1 MTTKMQTTNTS
12 VQQSHDFA
20 SVMQI
25 IETRR
30 SQAVQMVNH
39 ASLLTAWEVGAFV
52 SDRIKNAQWGTK
64 VVQQLAEYI
73 HTQNPTLKGW
83 SKVTIYRMVQFY
95 DTYSSAEFIN
105 LLVHLRLQKQ
115 IVPLA
120 AAPIASEEFV
130 SSEMTQLSN
139 EQIVSFEMTQIPS
152 VLFRTGWTNHQI
164 ILRQCSLPEQYVFYI
179 LYAEYQKLQN
189 KQLERAIKTD
199 AYSQVLSDRK
209 LQSAMLKE
217 TYPRAEML
225 LKDKTI
231 VDFLG
236 LPRQYKE
243 SRLRRGIVEHMRE
256 FITEMGK
263 DFLFVDQE
271 HALEVGGQV
280 FRCDLLFYHRALQC
294 LVAIE
299 LKTTK
304 FDPRD
309 LGQLEFYLEAL
320 DQTERRSNENP
331 SIGILMCKDA
341 NPEVVR
347 YALNR
352 SMSPTMVSKYE
363 EQIKLG
369 SVLQRSLEEFV
380 EFMNND
386 K

>member
-1 MTTKMQTTNTS
+1 MNKTIKYESEANAVQMTQ
-12 VQQSHDFA
+12 DFV
-20 SVMQI
+20 SILQI
-25 IETRR
+25 IEQNR
-30 SQAVQMVNH
+30 SQAVMAVNH
-39 ASLLTAWEVGAFV
+39 ASVLTAWQVGAFV
-52 SDRIKNAQWGTK
+52 SERIKNAAWGSK

-95 DTYSSAEFIN
+95 ETYSSVEFIN
-105 LLVHLRLQKQ
+105 LLIHLKLQKQ
-115 IVPLA
+115 I
-120 AAPIASEEFV
+120 APEAVQIESEEIM
-130 SSEMTQLSN
+130 SSGMTQLSN
-139 EQIVSFEMTQIPS
+139 RPIVSFEMTQIPS

-189 KQLERAIKTD
+189 KQLEREIRTD
-199 AYSQVLSDRK
+199 AYSRVLSNKK
-209 LQSAMLKE
+209 LQSAILKE
-217 TYPRAEML
+217 TYPQTEVL
-225 LKDKTI
+225 LKDKAI
-231 VDFLG
+231 LEFLG
-236 LPRQYKE
+236 LPQRYKE
-243 SRLRRGIVEHMRE
+243 SKLRKEIVSHMKE
-256 FITEMGK
+256 FILEMGK

-271 HALEVGGQV
+271 HTLEVGGQN

-299 LKTTK
+299 LKTTT

-320 DQTERRSNENP
+320 DQTEKRSNENP
-331 SIGILMCKDA
+331 SIGILMCRDA

-352 SMSPTMVSKYE
+352 SISPTMVSKYE
-363 EQIKLG
+363 EQLKVG

-380 EFMNND
+380 DFIGE